1 MSNKRREFIVKSLIG
16 TAGLVVGGLSGA
28 AAVAGSKKMEPP
40 YPYKPID
47 PDMIAEKAYRYY
59 LKGHCAYGV
68 FASILDTLKESV
80 GGPYLGIPGELFE
93 YGKGGINGWGT
104 ICGAL
109 NGAAAIISISCKGW
123 KKVIDALY
131 RWYEETPLPMYYPKH
146 PAKYKGAFAASIAT
160 SPLCHVSVMKWIEK
174 TGFAYDSKA
183 RSERCARLT
192 ADVAKKTVE
201 LLNAYHKGTFKPVSA
216 PGIYKTKM
224 DCMTCHNMKV
234 GSR

>member
-16 TAGLVVGGLSGA
+16 TAGLVVGGLSSA
-28 AAVAGSKKMEPP
+28 AAVARSKKMEPP
-40 YPYKPID
+40 YPYKYID
-47 PDMIAEKAYRYY
+47 PDMIAEKAYGYY

-93 YGKGGINGWGT
+93 YGKSGINGWGT

-131 RWYEETPLPMYYPKH
+131 SMKKPLFLCIIPNILL
-146 PAKYKGAFAASIAT
+146 SIKVLLRQVLQHHLYAT
-160 SPLCHVSVMKWIEK
+160 FQL
-174 TGFAYDSKA
+174 
-183 RSERCARLT
+183 
-192 ADVAKKTVE
+192 
-201 LLNAYHKGTFKPVSA
+201 
-216 PGIYKTKM
+216 
-224 DCMTCHNMKV
+224 
-234 GSR
+234 